1 MSGLVFKEYNKNF
14 ELGIKDLK
22 QVVESFFDQG
32 GCPVSRNIHDLVQSS
47 KFLVLIKECCKDAQE
62 YIPDYL
68 HDIVDKQID
77 CLFSIEAPINRNPLF
92 NGSGEFKIESYL
104 NYLTGYDAWSFYY
117 AQAILTKFIS

>member
-1 MSGLVFKEYNKNF
+1 M
-14 ELGIKDLK
+14 
-22 QVVESFFDQG
+22 
-32 GCPVSRNIHDLVQSS
+32 SRNIHDLVQSS

-104 NYLTGYDAWSFYY
+104 NYLTGLDYKLKRERDNINQIY
-117 AQAILTKFIS
+117 ILKEKKELKC